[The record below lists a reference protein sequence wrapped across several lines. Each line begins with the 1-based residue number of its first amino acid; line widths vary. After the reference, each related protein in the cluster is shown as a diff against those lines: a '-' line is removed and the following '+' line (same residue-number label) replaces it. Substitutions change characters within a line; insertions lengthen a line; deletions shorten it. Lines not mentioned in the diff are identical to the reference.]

1 MEDICGNGKAQP
13 AKDSQD
19 FVSMGD
25 STGTCLF
32 TTGVWGAGDFAK
44 QIDAACEGDWTE
56 ERLLECGER
65 TWTLERQFNLAAGL
79 TAADDPLPKRLLEDP
94 TPSGSAKGK
103 VNELGKMM
111 PEYYAARGWTTDGVP
126 SNETLSRLK
135 L

>member
-1 MEDICGNGKAQP
+1 MDLVAERLDHHLRTDHASTIAVTRLCPRLVPRLGRVPGVAQCG
-13 AKDSQD
+13 
-19 FVSMGD
+19 
-25 STGTCLF
+25 F
-32 TTGVWGAGDFAK
+32 T
-44 QIDAACEGDWTE
+44 WTAD
-56 ERLLECGER
+56 RLLECGEP

-79 TAADDPLPKRLLEDP
+79 TAADDTLPKRLLEDP